1 MGNKKPR
8 VVDIFSGCGGM
19 TLGFERAGFN
29 VVAAFDNWK
38 PAVEVYRV
46 NFNHPITEIDLSEE
60 DALVLIEDEKPEV
73 IIGGPPCQDFSIAGG
88 RDFAGKRA
96 NLTLRF
102 AEIVIHVKPQYF
114 VMENVYNIQ
123 GTPVLEKVLEQFAGA
138 GYGLTHGVFDASL
151 MNVPQKRK
159 RYFVIGELSG
169 KDESLRALIDASLA
183 KESLT
188 VRDYLGNRLR
198 TDFYYMHPRSY
209 SRRAI
214 FSVDEPSSTI
224 RGVNRPI
231 PQTYKFHNADA
242 VKSFDKI
249 RSLSS
254 TERGLLQTFPE
265 DFIFLGPKTSVEQM
279 IGNAVPVNMAKF
291 IAERLMEKISGEF
304 N

>member
-1 MGNKKPR
+1 MVNKKPR
-8 VVDIFSGCGGM
+8 VVDLFSGCGGM
-19 TLGFERAGFN
+19 TLGFENAGFA

-38 PAVEVYRV
+38 PAVEVYKA
-46 NFNHPITEIDLSEE
+46 NFKHPITQIDLN
-60 DALVLIEDEKPEV
+60 EDEALDLIQAEKPDV
-73 IIGGPPCQDFSIAGG
+73 IVGGPPCQDFSIAGG
-88 RDFAGKRA
+88 RDFSGKRA

-102 AEIVIHVKPQYF
+102 AEIVIDTKPKYF

-123 GTPVLEKVLEQFAGA
+123 GTPVLFKVLEQFSEA

-159 RYFVIGELSG
+159 RYFVIGELDG
-169 KDESLRALIDASLA
+169 QNDGLRELIEKSMA

-188 VRDYLGNRLR
+188 VREYLGNKLK

-209 SRRAI
+209 ARRAV
-214 FSVDEPSSTI
+214 FSVDEPSATI

-242 VKSFDKI
+242 AKSFDKI
-249 RSLSS
+249 RALNSV
-254 TERGLLQTFPE
+254 ERGLLQTFPE
-265 DFIFLGPKTSVEQM
+265 DFVFLGPKTSVEQM
-279 IGNAVPVNMAKF
+279 IGNAVPVNMANF
-291 IAERLMEKISGEF
+291 IAQRLMEKIRGKS

>member
-1 MGNKKPR
+1 MVNKKPR
-8 VVDIFSGCGGM
+8 VVDLFSGCGGM
-19 TLGFERAGFN
+19 TLGFENAGFA

-38 PAVEVYRV
+38 PAVEVYKA
-46 NFNHPITEIDLSEE
+46 NFKHPITQIDLN
-60 DALVLIEDEKPEV
+60 EDEALDLIQAEKPDV
-73 IIGGPPCQDFSIAGG
+73 IVGGPPCQDFSIAGG
-88 RDFAGKRA
+88 RDFSGKRA

-102 AEIVIHVKPQYF
+102 AEIVIDTKPKYF

-123 GTPVLEKVLEQFAGA
+123 GTPVLFKVLEQFSEA

-159 RYFVIGELSG
+159 RYFVIGELDG
-169 KDESLRALIDASLA
+169 QNDGLRELIEKSMA

-188 VRDYLGNRLR
+188 VREYLGNKLK

-209 SRRAI
+209 ARRAV
-214 FSVDEPSSTI
+214 FSVDEPSATI

-242 VKSFDKI
+242 AKSFDKI
-249 RSLSS
+249 RALNSV
-254 TERGLLQTFPE
+254 ERGLLQTFPE
-265 DFIFLGPKTSVEQM
+265 DFVFLGPKTSVEQM
-279 IGNAVPVNMAKF
+279 IGNAVPVNMANF
-291 IAERLMEKISGEF
+291 IAQRLMEKICGKS

>member
-1 MGNKKPR
+1 
-8 VVDIFSGCGGM
+8 M
-19 TLGFERAGFN
+19 TLGFKNAGFD

-38 PAVEVYRV
+38 PAVEVYKA
-46 NFNHPITEIDLSEE
+46 NFNHPITLIDLGEE
-60 DALVLIEDEKPEV
+60 EALDLINKENPDV

-88 RDFAGKRA
+88 RDFNGNRA

-102 AEIVIHVKPQYF
+102 AEIVINTTPSYF
-114 VMENVYNIQ
+114 VMENVYNIE
-123 GTPVLEKVLEQFAGA
+123 GTPVLNRVLEQFSNA

-159 RYFVIGELSG
+159 RYFVIGELG
-169 KDESLRALIDASLA
+169 GENEGLRSLIKKHLA
-183 KESLT
+183 KKSLT
-188 VRDYLGNRLR
+188 VREYLGDKLK

-209 SRRAI
+209 ARRAV
-214 FSVDEPSSTI
+214 FSVDEPSATV

-231 PQTYKFHNADA
+231 PQTYKFHKADA
-242 VKSFDKI
+242 AKSFDKI
-249 RSLSS
+249 RALNS

-279 IGNAVPVNMAKF
+279 IGNAVPVNMANF
-291 IAERLMEKISGEF
+291 IAQRLMEKIRGKS

>member
-1 MGNKKPR
+1 MVNKKPR
-8 VVDIFSGCGGM
+8 VVDLFSGCGGM
-19 TLGFERAGFN
+19 TLGFENAGFD

-38 PAVEVYRV
+38 PAVEVYKA
-46 NFNHPITEIDLSEE
+46 NFKHPITQIDLN
-60 DALVLIEDEKPEV
+60 EDEALDLIQAEKPDV
-73 IIGGPPCQDFSIAGG
+73 IVGGPPCQDFSIAGG
-88 RDFAGKRA
+88 RDFSGKRA

-102 AEIVIHVKPQYF
+102 AEIVIDTKPKYF

-123 GTPVLEKVLEQFAGA
+123 GTPVLSKVLEQFSEA

-159 RYFVIGELSG
+159 RYFVIGELDG
-169 KDESLRALIDASLA
+169 QNDGLRELIEKSMA

-188 VRDYLGNRLR
+188 VREYLGNKLK

-209 SRRAI
+209 ARRAV
-214 FSVDEPSSTI
+214 FSVDEPSATI

-242 VKSFDKI
+242 AKSFDKI
-249 RSLSS
+249 RALNSV
-254 TERGLLQTFPE
+254 ERGLLQTFPE
-265 DFIFLGPKTSVEQM
+265 DFVFLGPKTSVEQM
-279 IGNAVPVNMAKF
+279 IGNAVPVNMANF
-291 IAERLMEKISGEF
+291 IAQRLMEKIRGKS

>member
-1 MGNKKPR
+1 
-8 VVDIFSGCGGM
+8 M
-19 TLGFERAGFN
+19 TLGFKNAGFD

-38 PAVEVYRV
+38 PAVEVYKA
-46 NFNHPITEIDLSEE
+46 NFNHPITLIDLGEE
-60 DALVLIEDEKPEV
+60 EALDLINKENPDV

-88 RDFAGKRA
+88 RDFNGNRA

-102 AEIVIHVKPQYF
+102 AEIVINTTPSYF
-114 VMENVYNIQ
+114 VMENVYNIE
-123 GTPVLEKVLEQFAGA
+123 GTPVLNRVLEQFSNA

-159 RYFVIGELSG
+159 RYFVIGELG
-169 KDESLRALIDASLA
+169 GENEGLRSLIKKHLA

-188 VRDYLGNRLR
+188 VREYLGDKLK

-209 SRRAI
+209 ARRAV
-214 FSVDEPSSTI
+214 FSVDEPSATV

-231 PQTYKFHNADA
+231 PQTYKFHKADA
-242 VKSFDKI
+242 AKSFDKI
-249 RSLSS
+249 RALNS

-279 IGNAVPVNMAKF
+279 IGNAVPVNMANF
-291 IAERLMEKISGEF
+291 IALRLMEKIRGKS

>member
-1 MGNKKPR
+1 
-8 VVDIFSGCGGM
+8 M
-19 TLGFERAGFN
+19 TLGFKNAGFD

-38 PAVEVYRV
+38 PAVEVYKA
-46 NFNHPITEIDLSEE
+46 NFNHPITLIDLGEE
-60 DALVLIEDEKPEV
+60 EALDLINKENPDV

-88 RDFAGKRA
+88 RDFNGNRA

-102 AEIVIHVKPQYF
+102 AEIVINTTPSYF
-114 VMENVYNIQ
+114 VMENVYNIE
-123 GTPVLEKVLEQFAGA
+123 GTPVLNRVLEQFSNA

-159 RYFVIGELSG
+159 RYFVIGELG
-169 KDESLRALIDASLA
+169 GENEGLRSLINKHLA

-188 VRDYLGNRLR
+188 VREYLGDKLK

-209 SRRAI
+209 ARRAV
-214 FSVDEPSSTI
+214 FSVDEPSATV

-231 PQTYKFHNADA
+231 PQTYKFHKADA
-242 VKSFDKI
+242 AKSFDKI
-249 RSLSS
+249 RALNS

-279 IGNAVPVNMAKF
+279 IGNAVPVNMANF
-291 IAERLMEKISGEF
+291 IALRLMEKIRGKS

>member
-1 MGNKKPR
+1 MANKTLR
-8 VVDIFSGCGGM
+8 VVDLFSGCGGM
-19 TLGFERAGFN
+19 SLGFERAGFD

-38 PAVEVYRV
+38 PAVEVYKA
-46 NFNHPITEIDLSEE
+46 NFKHPITEIDLGKEE
-60 DALVLIEDEKPEV
+60 ALVLIKNEKPDV
-73 IIGGPPCQDFSIAGG
+73 IVGGPPCQDFSIAGG
-88 RDFAGKRA
+88 RNFTGNRA
-96 NLTLRF
+96 NLTLKF
-102 AEIVIHVKPQYF
+102 AEIVIATKPRYF

-123 GTPVLEKVLEQFAGA
+123 ETPVLEKVLEEFSTA

-159 RYFVIGELSG
+159 RYFVIGELNG
-169 KDESLRALIDASLA
+169 KDEGLRGLINNSLA

-188 VRDYLGNRLR
+188 VREYLGDKLK

-209 SRRAI
+209 ARRAV
-214 FSVDEPSSTI
+214 FSIDEPSATV

-242 VKSFDKI
+242 SKSFEKI
-249 RSLSS
+249 RALNS

-265 DFIFLGPKTSVEQM
+265 EFVFIGAKTSVEQM
-279 IGNAVPVNMAKF
+279 IGNAVPVNMANF
-291 IAERLMEKISGEF
+291 IAQRLMEKINGKS

>member
-1 MGNKKPR
+1 MVNKKPR
-8 VVDIFSGCGGM
+8 VVDLFSGCGGM
-19 TLGFERAGFN
+19 SLGFENAGFD

-38 PAVEVYRV
+38 PAVEVYKA
-46 NFNHPITEIDLSEE
+46 NFKHPITQIDLGEE
-60 DALVLIEDEKPEV
+60 EALELIKKERPDV
-73 IIGGPPCQDFSIAGG
+73 VVGGPPCQDFSIAGG
-88 RDFAGKRA
+88 RDFSGKRA

-102 AEIVIHVKPQYF
+102 AEIVIDIKPKYF
-114 VMENVYNIQ
+114 VMENVYNIA
-123 GTPVLEKVLEQFAGA
+123 GTPVLTKVLEQFLSA

-159 RYFVIGELSG
+159 RYFVIGELGG
-169 KDESLRALIDASLA
+169 KEDGIRELVDRSLS

-188 VRDYLGNRLR
+188 VRGYLGDKLK

-209 SRRAI
+209 ARRAI
-214 FSVDEPSSTI
+214 FSVDEPSATI

-242 VKSFDKI
+242 AKSFEKI
-249 RSLSS
+249 RALNS

-265 DFIFLGPKTSVEQM
+265 DFVFLGPKTSVEQM
-279 IGNAVPVNMAKF
+279 IGNAVPVNMANF
-291 IAERLMEKISGEF
+291 IAQRLMEKISGKS

>member
-1 MGNKKPR
+1 MVNKKPR
-8 VVDIFSGCGGM
+8 VVDLFSGCGGM
-19 TLGFERAGFN
+19 TLGFENAGFA

-38 PAVEVYRV
+38 PAVEVYKA
-46 NFNHPITEIDLSEE
+46 NFKHPITQIDLN
-60 DALVLIEDEKPEV
+60 EDEALDLIQAEKPDV
-73 IIGGPPCQDFSIAGG
+73 IVGGPPCQDFSIAGG
-88 RDFAGKRA
+88 RDFSGKRA

-102 AEIVIHVKPQYF
+102 AEIVIDTKPKYF

-123 GTPVLEKVLEQFAGA
+123 GTPVLSKVLEQFSEA

-159 RYFVIGELSG
+159 RYFVIGELDG
-169 KDESLRALIDASLA
+169 QNDGLRELIEKSMA

-188 VRDYLGNRLR
+188 VREYLGNKLE

-209 SRRAI
+209 ARRAV
-214 FSVDEPSSTI
+214 FSVDEPSATI

-242 VKSFDKI
+242 AKSFDKI
-249 RSLSS
+249 RALNSV
-254 TERGLLQTFPE
+254 ERGLLQTFPE
-265 DFIFLGPKTSVEQM
+265 DFVFLGPKSSVEQM
-279 IGNAVPVNMAKF
+279 IGNAVPVNMANF
-291 IAERLMEKISGEF
+291 IAQRLMEKIRGNS

>member
-1 MGNKKPR
+1 MANKKLR
-8 VVDIFSGCGGM
+8 VVDLFSGCGGM
-19 TLGFERAGFN
+19 SLGFERAGFD

-38 PAVEVYRV
+38 PAVEVYKA
-46 NFNHPITEIDLSEE
+46 NFKHPITEIDLGKEE
-60 DALVLIEDEKPEV
+60 ALVLIKNEKPDV
-73 IIGGPPCQDFSIAGG
+73 IVGGPPCQDFSIAGG
-88 RDFAGKRA
+88 RNFTGNRA
-96 NLTLRF
+96 NLTLKF
-102 AEIVIHVKPQYF
+102 AEIVIATKPRYF

-123 GTPVLEKVLEQFAGA
+123 ETPVLEKVLEEFSTA

-159 RYFVIGELSG
+159 RYFVIGELNG
-169 KDESLRALIDASLA
+169 KDEGLRGLINNSLA

-188 VRDYLGNRLR
+188 VREYLGDKLK

-209 SRRAI
+209 ARRAV
-214 FSVDEPSSTI
+214 FSIDEPSATV

-242 VKSFDKI
+242 SKSFEKI
-249 RSLSS
+249 RALNS

-265 DFIFLGPKTSVEQM
+265 EFVFIGAKTSVEQM
-279 IGNAVPVNMAKF
+279 IGNAVPVNMANF
-291 IAERLMEKISGEF
+291 IAQRLMEKINGKS

>member
-1 MGNKKPR
+1 MVNKKPR
-8 VVDIFSGCGGM
+8 VVDLFSGCGGM
-19 TLGFERAGFN
+19 TLGFENAGFA

-38 PAVEVYRV
+38 PAVEVYKA
-46 NFNHPITEIDLSEE
+46 NFKHPITQIDLN
-60 DALVLIEDEKPEV
+60 EDEALDLIQAEKPDV
-73 IIGGPPCQDFSIAGG
+73 IVGGPPCQDFSIAGG
-88 RDFAGKRA
+88 RDFSGKRA

-102 AEIVIHVKPQYF
+102 AEIVIDTKPKYF

-123 GTPVLEKVLEQFAGA
+123 GTPVLSKVLEQFSEA

-159 RYFVIGELSG
+159 RYFVIGELDG
-169 KDESLRALIDASLA
+169 QNDGLRELIEKSMA

-188 VRDYLGNRLR
+188 VREYLGNKLE

-209 SRRAI
+209 ARRAV
-214 FSVDEPSSTI
+214 FSVDEPSATI

-242 VKSFDKI
+242 AKSFDKI
-249 RSLSS
+249 RALNSV
-254 TERGLLQTFPE
+254 ERGLLQTFPE
-265 DFIFLGPKTSVEQM
+265 DFVFLGPKTSVEQM
-279 IGNAVPVNMAKF
+279 IGNAVPVNMANF
-291 IAERLMEKISGEF
+291 IAQRLMEKIRGNS

>member
-1 MGNKKPR
+1 
-8 VVDIFSGCGGM
+8 M
-19 TLGFERAGFN
+19 TLGFVRAGFD

-38 PAVEVYRV
+38 PAVEVYRA
-46 NFNHPITEIDLSEE
+46 NFNHPITEMDLGEE
-60 DALVLIEDEKPEV
+60 EVLGLIEDEKPEV
-73 IIGGPPCQDFSIAGG
+73 IVGGPPCQDFSIAGA
-88 RDFAGKRA
+88 RNFEGKRA

-102 AEIVIHVKPQYF
+102 AEIVNHVNPKYF

-123 GTPVLEKVLEQFAGA
+123 GTPVLEKVLEQFANA

-159 RYFVIGELSG
+159 RYFVIGELGG
-169 KDESLRALIDASLA
+169 KNESLRALIDVSLA

-188 VRDYLGNRLR
+188 VRDYLGDKLM

-209 SRRAI
+209 LRRAV
-214 FSVDEPSSTI
+214 FSIDEPSSTI

-242 VKSFDKI
+242 TKSFDKI
-249 RSLSS
+249 RALNS

-265 DFIFLGPKTSVEQM
+265 DFVFLGPKTSVEQM

-291 IAERLMEKISGEF
+291 IAERLMEKISGHF

>member
-1 MGNKKPR
+1 MVNKKPR
-8 VVDIFSGCGGM
+8 VVDLFSGCGGM
-19 TLGFERAGFN
+19 TLGFENAGFA

-38 PAVEVYRV
+38 PAVEVYKA
-46 NFNHPITEIDLSEE
+46 NFKHPITQIDLN
-60 DALVLIEDEKPEV
+60 EDEALELIQAEKPDV
-73 IIGGPPCQDFSIAGG
+73 IVGGPPCQDFSIAGG
-88 RDFAGKRA
+88 RDFSGKRA

-102 AEIVIHVKPQYF
+102 AEIVIDTKPKYF

-123 GTPVLEKVLEQFAGA
+123 GTPVLSKVLEQFSEA

-159 RYFVIGELSG
+159 RYFVIGELDG
-169 KDESLRALIDASLA
+169 QNDGLRELIEKSMA

-188 VRDYLGNRLR
+188 VREYLGNKLK

-209 SRRAI
+209 ARRAV
-214 FSVDEPSSTI
+214 FSVDEPSATI

-242 VKSFDKI
+242 AKSFDKI
-249 RSLSS
+249 RALNSV
-254 TERGLLQTFPE
+254 ERGLLQTFPE
-265 DFIFLGPKTSVEQM
+265 DFVFLGPKTSVEQM
-279 IGNAVPVNMAKF
+279 IGNAVPVNMANF
-291 IAERLMEKISGEF
+291 IAQRLMEKIRGKS